1 MTPAAIALVQTL
13 TTWALGLGIAVVLA
27 VVLGVVIG
35 ASRVMRVMTA
45 STIAFLRPIPSVAL
59 VPLAVLLYGTGREAT
74 LILVVY
80 AAFWPVLVQVIS
92 GVQDVDP
99 ALRTTA
105 RALRLRPASYLRT
118 VLWPS
123 ALPSVMTGL
132 RLAATVALV
141 LTITGELLIGTPG
154 LGAAIE
160 LARSSGRAGA
170 VVSLVV
176 LTGLLG
182 VAINHGVAAVERRVL
197 HWHPSHRIV
206 S

>member
-1 MTPAAIALVQTL
+1 MTWIALAQTL
-13 TTWALGLGIAVVLA
+13 TTWALGLVIAVVAA
-27 VVLGVVIG
+27 VVLGVAIG
-35 ASRVMRVMTA
+35 ASPVVRALTA

-80 AAFWPVLVQVIS
+80 AAFWPVLVQVIA

-105 RALRLRPASYLRT
+105 RALRLRRGAYLRT

-123 ALPSVMTGL
+123 ALPSMMTGL

-160 LARSSGRAGA
+160 LARSSGRTGTVLA
-170 VVSLVV
+170 LVV
-176 LTGLLG
+176 VTGVVG
-182 VAINHGVAAVERRVL
+182 VAINYGAAVLERRAL
-197 HWHPSHRIV
+197 RWHPSHRNV
-206 S
+206 T